1 MANKHYTYRNT
12 TLSCYR
18 GYITQAIINNLA
30 PLLFIIFQTNYNI
43 SYTRLGQLVL
53 VNFATQLLTDAWASR
68 YADRFGYRKCMVVA
82 HALSVIGLVSLGVLP
97 LLLPSPYI
105 GLVIA
110 VMLYAVGGGLLE
122 VIVSPIIEALPSEN
136 KEASMSLLHSF
147 YCWGQ
152 MLVVFISTFFLWL
165 IGRDLW
171 FLLPIL
177 WSLFPL
183 YNMFQFLHVPILTLV
198 NEGHGMKLKELF
210 SFPAFYLAM
219 ILMICAGASE
229 LTMSQWSSIF
239 AEKGLGIPKLY
250 GDLLGPGLF
259 ALLMAIGRTFYGKLG
274 DRLPMKL
281 SLFGSSILCIATY
294 LVTVFSPYPLL
305 SLLACSLCGLSV
317 SLMWPGTFSLASA
330 AFPRG
335 GTLMFGIL
343 AICGDLGCSFGPW
356 LAGKIS
362 DSVQTTGRTL
372 TIWMNSSLD
381 YEQMGLRSGLI
392 AATLFPLLMA
402 ASLISFRRRKP
413 LPTYIVEET
422 NRDVG

>member
-1 MANKHYTYRNT
+1 MPVKHYTYRNT
-12 TLSCYR
+12 TFSCYR

-30 PLLFIIFQTNYNI
+30 PLLFIIFQTKYEI

-68 YADRFGYRKCMVVA
+68 YADRVGYRRCMVVA
-82 HALSVIGLVSLGVLP
+82 HALSVIGLISLGILPLVLP
-97 LLLPSPYI
+97 DPYVGI
-105 GLVIA
+105 VISIL
-110 VMLYAVGGGLLE
+110 LYAVGGGLLE
-122 VIVSPIIEALPSEN
+122 VIVSPIIEALPNEN

-152 MLVVFISTFFLWL
+152 MLVVLISTFLLWL
-165 IGRDLW
+165 LGRELW

-183 YNMFQFLHVPILTLV
+183 YNLFQFLHVPILTLV
-198 NEGHGMKLKELF
+198 KDGKQMRLKELF
-210 SFPAFYLAM
+210 SFPAFYLAL
-219 ILMICAGASE
+219 ILMLCAGASE

-250 GDLLGPGLF
+250 GDLSGPGLF
-259 ALLMAIGRTFYGKLG
+259 ALLMAIGRTIYGKLG

-281 SLFGSSILCIATY
+281 SLIASSLLCVITY

-335 GTLMFGIL
+335 GTLMFGLL
-343 AICGDLGCSFGPW
+343 AICGDLGCSIGPW
-356 LAGKIS
+356 LAGRIS
-362 DSVQTTGRTL
+362 DFVQNSGQTL
-372 TIWMNSSLD
+372 SFWRNSLLD
-381 YEQMGLRSGLI
+381 NEQIGLRCGLL
-392 AATLFPLLMA
+392 AATLFPLLMTV
-402 ASLISFRRRKP
+402 SLLILRRRKS
-413 LPTYIVEET
+413 LSTK
-422 NRDVG
+422 

>member
-1 MANKHYTYRNT
+1 MFMSKKQYTYRNT
-12 TLSCYR
+12 TFSCYR
-18 GYITQAIINNLA
+18 GYMTQAIINNLA
-30 PLLFIIFQTNYNI
+30 PLLFIIFQTSYNI
-43 SYTRLGQLVL
+43 SYAKLGQLVL
-53 VNFATQLLTDAWASR
+53 INFGTQLLTDAWASR
-68 YADRFGYRKCMVVA
+68 YADHFGYRKCMVAA
-82 HALSVIGLVSLGVLP
+82 HALSSIGLISLGILP
-97 LLLPSPYI
+97 LFLPSPYI
-105 GLVIA
+105 GLMIA
-110 VMLYAVGGGLLE
+110 VMLYAIGGGLLE
-122 VIVSPIIEALPSEN
+122 VVVSPIIEALPSEN

-152 MLVVFISTFFLWL
+152 MMVVFLSTFLLWL

-177 WSLFPL
+177 WALFPL
-183 YNMFQFLHVPILTLV
+183 YNMVQFLHVPLLSLV
-198 NEGHGMKLKELF
+198 KEGHNMKLKELF
-210 SFPAFYLAM
+210 SFPAFYLAL

-259 ALLMAIGRTFYGKLG
+259 ALLMAIGRTIYGKLG

-281 SLFGSSILCIATY
+281 SLFGSSLLCIITY

-305 SLLACSLCGLSV
+305 SLFACSLCGLSV
-317 SLMWPGTFSLASA
+317 ALMWPGTFSLTSA

-362 DSVQTTGRTL
+362 DYVQTSGQTL
-372 TIWMNSSLD
+372 TVWMNRSLD
-381 YEQMGLRSGLI
+381 YEQMGLRSGLLT
-392 AATLFPLLMA
+392 ATVFPIVMA
-402 ASLISFRRRKP
+402 VSLIIYRRRKP
-413 LPTYIVEET
+413 LPSYNAEET
-422 NRDVG
+422 K